1 MRDVLSSMRTTG
13 TRLRYGGHLRKA
25 TEAVFIGIGRRGG
38 VNELDLGLGT
48 GFVFRDGITNQK

>member
-1 MRDVLSSMRTTG
+1 MRTTE

-48 GFVFRDGITNQK
+48 GFVFGDGITNQK